1 MDLRSIRTSIR
12 PWQRHDEDVANEWPS
27 YNDPFESLWNLPRQ
41 WTVDDYWFSGFDS
54 MSTRRTWAVED
65 QPGRLVG
72 RISLREVDE
81 RKGRARLG
89 ITFGA
94 PFVGKGLGTEALRV
108 FLDYYFTDLGFQV
121 MVLDVA
127 ALNLRAVRCYERLG
141 FRYVGSD
148 WRSVGMFFDARILD
162 DSRYVPMRR
171 FFRPS
176 QRGSGLEVEFLE
188 MELFKKEWL
197 VSHR

>member
-1 MDLRSIRTSIR
+1 MDLQSIRISIR
-12 PWQRHDEDVANEWPS
+12 PWQRYDEDVANEWPP

-41 WTVDDYWFSGFDS
+41 LTADDYWFNGFDS
-54 MSTRRTWAVED
+54 NSTRRTWAVED
-65 QPGRLVG
+65 LPGRLVG

-94 PFVGKGLGTEALRV
+94 PFVGKGLGTEALRI
-108 FLDYYFTDLGFQV
+108 FLDYYFTDLGFQI

-148 WRSVGMFFDARILD
+148 WRSVGMFFDARVLD
-162 DSRYVPMRR
+162 DPRYAPMRR
-171 FFRPS
+171 FFRPN

-188 MELFKKEWL
+188 MELPKEKWL
-197 VSHR
+197 LSDR

>member
-1 MDLRSIRTSIR
+1 MDLHSIRTLIR
-12 PWQRHDEDVANEWPS
+12 PWQRHDEDVANEWPP
-27 YNDPFESLWNLPRQ
+27 YHDPFESLWNLPRQ
-41 WTVDDYWFSGFDS
+41 WTTDDYWFIGFES
-54 MSTRRTWAVED
+54 NSTRRTWAVED
-65 QPGRLVG
+65 HPGRLVG
-72 RISLREVDE
+72 RISLREVVE

-94 PFVGKGLGTEALRV
+94 PFVGKGLGTEALRI

-141 FRYVGSD
+141 FRYLGSD

-162 DSRYVPMRR
+162 DPRYAPMRR
-171 FFRPS
+171 FFRPNH
-176 QRGSGLEVEFLE
+176 RGSGLEVEFLE
-188 MELFKKEWL
+188 MELLKEEWL